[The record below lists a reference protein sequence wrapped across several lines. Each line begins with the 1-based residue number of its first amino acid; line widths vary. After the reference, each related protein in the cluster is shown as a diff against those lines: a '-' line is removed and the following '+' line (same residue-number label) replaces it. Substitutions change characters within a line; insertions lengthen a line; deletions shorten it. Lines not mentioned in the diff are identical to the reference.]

1 MQYKTHHKVLVLVI
15 PIASL
20 TVLGLV
26 AALILK
32 NFTLW
37 ECPVH
42 QLFHIW
48 CPSCGATR
56 ALTAL
61 MHGDILLAL
70 RQNAVVIAAIIVLL
84 ALFCALT
91 ACAHA
96 SLSMD
101 DKALVLSHVAEDYS
115 DWKVSFTAVFGKNV
129 RFPLIHNPKFY
140 IIMLALWLA
149 YAVVRNFIPEI
160 APIGTRAGLGLEL

>member
-1 MQYKTHHKVLVLVI
+1 LQYKTHHKVLVLVI

-20 TVLGLV
+20 TVLGLI

-84 ALFCALT
+84 ALYIE
-91 ACAHA
+91 
-96 SLSMD
+96 
-101 DKALVLSHVAEDYS
+101 LVLR
-115 DWKVSFTAVFGKNV
+115 VFGKNV

-140 IIMLALWLA
+140 FVMLALWLV
-149 YAVVRNFIPEI
+149 YAVARNFIPEI

>member
-20 TVLGLV
+20 TGLGLI

-84 ALFCALT
+84 ALYIE
-91 ACAHA
+91 
-96 SLSMD
+96 
-101 DKALVLSHVAEDYS
+101 LVLR
-115 DWKVSFTAVFGKNV
+115 VFGKNV
-129 RFPLIHNPKFY
+129 RFPLIRNPKFY
-140 IIMLALWLA
+140 FIMLALWLV
-149 YAVVRNFIPEI
+149 YAVARNFIPEI
-160 APIGTRAGLGLEL
+160 APIGTRAGVGLEL

>member
-1 MQYKTHHKVLVLVI
+1 MQYKTHHKVLVFVI

-20 TVLGLV
+20 AVLGLI

-37 ECPVH
+37 ECPIH
-42 QLFHIW
+42 RLLHIW

-84 ALFCALT
+84 ALYIE
-91 ACAHA
+91 
-96 SLSMD
+96 
-101 DKALVLSHVAEDYS
+101 LVLR
-115 DWKVSFTAVFGKNV
+115 VFGKNV

-149 YAVVRNFIPEI
+149 YAVTRNFIPEI

>member
-20 TVLGLV
+20 TVLGLI

-32 NFTLW
+32 YFTLW

-42 QLFHIW
+42 QRFHTW

-84 ALFCALT
+84 ALYIEL
-91 ACAHA
+91 
-96 SLSMD
+96 L
-101 DKALVLSHVAEDYS
+101 LRVL
-115 DWKVSFTAVFGKNV
+115 GKNG
-129 RFPLIHNPKFY
+129 RFPLIHDPKFY
-140 IIMLALWLA
+140 FIMLALWLV
-149 YAVVRNFIPEI
+149 YAVARNFIPEI